1 MTTVNNSKFFD
12 VLKTLLLS
20 AKNIN
25 YKPNMQETIVLDL
38 DGTIVYDGSWDNL
51 ILPVV
56 KFINYCH
63 NHGIK
68 IIIVTARPGYENNV
82 NKTKESLTNKSIIC
96 DRFFFLKPDFK
107 NVRLFKTN
115 AREYITKNL
124 KLNIL
129 MSIGDNDW
137 DMGEYGG
144 LGVLMN
150 ASQDNITYKIL
161 S

>member
-1 MTTVNNSKFFD
+1 MTTVNNTKFFN
-12 VLKTLLLS
+12 VLKNLLLS

-25 YKPNMQETIVLDL
+25 YKPNMQEAIVLDL
-38 DGTIVYDGSWDNL
+38 DGTIVYDGSWDTL

-56 KFINYCH
+56 QFINYCH
-63 NHGIK
+63 KNGIK
-68 IIIVTARPGYENNV
+68 IIIVTARPGHENNV
-82 NKTKESLTNKSIIC
+82 NKTKESLTKKSIIC
-96 DRFFFLKPDFK
+96 DRFFFLNPSFK

-144 LGVLMN
+144 LGVLMY
-150 ASQDNITYKIL
+150 AISDNITYKIV